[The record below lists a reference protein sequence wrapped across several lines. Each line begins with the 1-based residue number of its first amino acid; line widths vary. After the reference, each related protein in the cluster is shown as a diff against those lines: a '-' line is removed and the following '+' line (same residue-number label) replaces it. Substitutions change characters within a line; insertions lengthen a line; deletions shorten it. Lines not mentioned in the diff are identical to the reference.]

1 MGVLRFV
8 VAFGLASGVTFGLFY
23 LMQAMIIVEGELND
37 DGKIKVVDFVRVKR
51 TEEVKKKDREPPKKS
66 QIDDEPPPP
75 DFSMD
80 QTSSLDS
87 GGIGIAAAVDT
98 SMGLDTGGG
107 FSMASADGD
116 AVPMVRVPPQYPE
129 RAMQRGI
136 EGRVLVEFTISKS
149 GSVKDEKVIAATL
162 GQTPGAFWAQAIG
175 GGIGVLVFLL
185 ALSSVLGGVFAAA
198 LGGAVGTLVGL
209 LVVDM
214 RAKRGADH
222 DPENGEALLAA
233 QVPTGR
239 TMVAIT
245 DQRMLFFYMTPFA
258 NSPKQLLLEIDVDDA
273 PTVGVPDGDK
283 FVGSM
288 TFTFSDQ
295 SVATTEVLKAG
306 KPQLFAD
313 AVAVVSGPA
322 SE

>member
-1 MGVLRFV
+1 MGVLRFIFSF
-8 VAFGLASGVTFGLFY
+8 AAASGVTFGLFY

-51 TEEVKKKDREPPKKS
+51 SEEVKEKDREPPKKN

-87 GGIGIAAAVDT
+87 GGIGIGAAVDT

-149 GSVKDEKVIAATL
+149 GAVKNAKVIAAE
-162 GQTPGAFWAQAIG
+162 PKK
-175 GGIGVLVFLL
+175 VFNR
-185 ALSSVLGGVFAAA
+185 AA
-198 LGGAVGTLVGL
+198 LKAVSQW
-209 LVVDM
+209 
-214 RAKRGADH
+214 KYN
-222 DPENGEALLAA
+222 PKIENGKPVE
-233 QVPTGR
+233 QMGIR
-239 TMVAIT
+239 TIIN
-245 DQRMLFFYMTPFA
+245 F
-258 NSPKQLLLEIDVDDA
+258 QL
-273 PTVGVPDGDK
+273 
-283 FVGSM
+283 
-288 TFTFSDQ
+288 SDQ
-295 SVATTEVLKAG
+295 QKG
-306 KPQLFAD
+306 
-313 AVAVVSGPA
+313 
-322 SE
+322 